1 MKTVSFSRWIVHA
14 SWLIGQAPALWL
26 SYSVMLGIL
35 MILGRISLALGVIIA
50 VTGLFLAV
58 GLAKYVD
65 LKMPGE
71 KQVGLLWALNR
82 SLPLAIL
89 AAVGIVACWFIF
101 RLIATLFN
109 GDYGKI
115 VQFFFNWELLPENID
130 DKPLRQLFGWFYGY
144 ASATLLFVMLMLI
157 SFASWFSHPLMLFKN
172 RGWTSANRLGNKATE
187 KHRSALFKLWGFIFL
202 LVFFGAGILPML
214 VPFLYTFT
222 ALLMY
227 TSYQSIFKNL
237 DQ

>member
-1 MKTVSFSRWIVHA
+1 MKTVSFSRWILHA
-14 SWLIGQAPALWL
+14 SWLIGQAPVLWL
-26 SYSVMLGIL
+26 SYSVILGIL
-35 MILGRISLALGVIIA
+35 MVFGRISLALGVFIA
-50 VTGLFLAV
+50 VSGLFLAV

-65 LKMPGE
+65 LKMSGE
-71 KQVGLLWALNR
+71 QPVGFFWALNR

-89 AAVGIVACWFIF
+89 GAASIVGCWFTF

-115 VQFFFNWELLPENID
+115 IQFFFNWELLPENIE

-144 ASATLLFVMLMLI
+144 ALATLLFVMLMLI

-172 RGWTSANRLGNKATE
+172 RSWTAANRLGSKATE
-187 KHRSALFKLWGFIFL
+187 KHRSAMLKLWGFIFL
-202 LVFFGAGILPML
+202 LAFFGAGILPML

-222 ALLMY
+222 GLLMY

>member
-1 MKTVSFSRWIVHA
+1 MTTVSFSRWIAHA
-14 SWLIGQAPALWL
+14 SWLIAKAPALWL
-26 SYSVMLGIL
+26 SYTVALGIL
-35 MILGRISLALGVIIA
+35 MILSRVSLALGVVIA

-65 LKMPGE
+65 LKMSQEPP
-71 KQVGLLWALNR
+71 VSFFWALKR

-89 AAVGIVACWFIF
+89 AAVGIVTCWFVF
-101 RLIATLFN
+101 RLVATLFN
-109 GDYGKI
+109 GDYEKI
-115 VQFFFNWELLPENID
+115 ILFFFNWELLPENLD

-157 SFASWFSHPLMLFKN
+157 SFASWFSHPLMLFNN
-172 RGWTSANRLGNKATE
+172 RPLTSANRLGNKATE
-187 KHRSALFKLWGFIFL
+187 KHRGAILKLWGFIFVL
-202 LVFFGAGILPML
+202 AFFGAGILPML